1 MLNSPRVS
9 PAHQAAQ
16 VGGAIADAAAVL
28 VVDDNPT
35 NLSVLSDLL
44 DSVGFEVRVAKSGQA
59 ALDRVAFAAPDLI
72 LLDVMMPGID
82 GFETCRRLQ
91 ANPDTCEIPVIF
103 MTALADVSDKVK
115 GLSLGAVDYITKP
128 FQQEEVLARV
138 RVHLKLSRLQHQL
151 ATANQTLEA
160 RVTERTADLNQAL
173 EDLKAAQ
180 VRLIQTEQLSS
191 VGALTAGASHEIGNA
206 ANFIVGNLAYVGDTL
221 EQLLAIVRLYRD
233 RDPHPGGEL
242 GDRLADC
249 DVDFVTEDLPP
260 LLKSLQSGAQRLQ
273 SVTETLNQFTQSSDL
288 LTPDLDLNR
297 ALDRTLTL
305 LQHQLKGRGDRP
317 PIRLVRHYGD
327 LPPWAGYGALMHQ
340 ALLQVLMNAIAA
352 IEARWIAARW
362 TDAAVDLPPPTITI
376 TTIATPTHCNL
387 TIQDNGIGMDEVTRS
402 RAFDPFFTT
411 NPNASGLGLALVY
424 TTVVE
429 KHGGTV
435 SCASTP
441 HQGTTLTLQF
451 PRTDPTSSS

>member
-1 MLNSPRVS
+1 M
-9 PAHQAAQ
+9 
-16 VGGAIADAAAVL
+16 
-28 VVDDNPT
+28 DDNPT

-44 DSVGFEVRVAKSGQA
+44 DSVGFEVRIAKSGQA

-72 LLDVMMPGID
+72 LLDVMMPGVD

-91 ANPDTCEIPVIF
+91 TNPDTCEIPVIF

-138 RVHLKLSRLQHQL
+138 RLHLKLSRLQRQL
-151 ATANQTLEA
+151 SAANQTLEA

-173 EDLKAAQ
+173 DDLKSAQ

-191 VGALTAGASHEIGNA
+191 VGALTAGATHEIGNA

-233 RDPHPGGEL
+233 RDPDPGGEL
-242 GDRLADC
+242 GDRLEDC
-249 DVDFVTEDLPP
+249 DLDFVSEDLPP

-297 ALDRTLTL
+297 ILDRTLTL

-317 PIRLVRHYGD
+317 PIALERHSGQ
-327 LPPWAGYGALMHQ
+327 LPPWGGYAALINQ

-352 IEARWIAARW
+352 IEARWANAP
-362 TDAAVDLPPPTITI
+362 ADLPPPAIAI
-376 TTIATPTHCNL
+376 TTTATATHLAL
-387 TIQDNGIGMDEVTRS
+387 TIQDNGIGMDEATRS
-402 RAFDPFFTT
+402 RAFEPFFTT
-411 NPNASGLGLALVY
+411 HPNASGLGLALVY

-435 SCASTP
+435 ACTSTP
-441 HQGTTLTLQF
+441 HQGTTITLEL
-451 PRTDPTSSS
+451 PRARST